1 LTSLESAILLAAL
14 AGAAIPVGGAIA
26 RIGGIRPGWLEQ
38 ELRHSIIAFG
48 GGALLAAVA
57 LVLVPEGLIRLPL
70 WAAPVA
76 FGAGGVCF
84 FAVDSVIGKRGGSV
98 AMAMAM
104 LLDFIPESMAM
115 GAVFA
120 GGGASGPLLAFL
132 IGLQNLPES
141 FNAYRELRVKGGLRP
156 GIVLATFCAFVPLGP
171 LAAWFGFAYL
181 QSEDE
186 ILGASM
192 LFAAGGILYL
202 TFEDIAPQA
211 YLERRWAPPL
221 GAVAG
226 FMVGMVGQAL
236 IR

>member
-1 LTSLESAILLAAL
+1 MTGLQSAILLATL
-14 AGAAIPVGGAIA
+14 AGAAIPIGGVFA
-26 RIGGIRPGWLEQ
+26 RIERIRPDWLKQ

-48 GGALLAAVA
+48 GGALVSAVA
-57 LVLVPEGLIRLPL
+57 LVLVPEGSSRLPL

-76 FGAGGVCF
+76 FGLGGVCF
-84 FAVDSVIGKRGGSV
+84 FAVDRAIEKRGGGVSLL
-98 AMAMAM
+98 MAM

-132 IGLQNLPES
+132 IALQNLPEG
-141 FNAYRELRVKGGLRP
+141 FNAYRELRVTEGLRP
-156 GIVLATFCAFVPLGP
+156 GAAMATFCALVPLGP

-181 QSEDE
+181 YAADE
-186 ILGASM
+186 ILGTIM
-192 LFAAGGILYL
+192 LVAAGGILYL

-211 YLERRWAPPL
+211 YLKHRWAPPL

-226 FMVGMVGQAL
+226 FMVGMAGHAL
-236 IR
+236 IG

>member
-1 LTSLESAILLAAL
+1 MTAFQTAILLAAL
-14 AGAAIPVGGAIA
+14 AGAAIPLGGLAA
-26 RIGGIRPGWLEQ
+26 RIESIRPDWLKQ

-48 GGALLAAVA
+48 GGALVSAIA
-57 LVLVPEGLIRLPL
+57 LVLVPEGSSRVPL

-84 FAVDSVIGKRGGSV
+84 FVIDRAIESRGGGV
-98 AMAMAM
+98 AQLMAM

-115 GAVFA
+115 GAVFVA
-120 GGGASGPLLAFL
+120 GDATGPLLAFL
-132 IGLQNLPES
+132 IGLQNFPES
-141 FNAYRELRVKGGLRP
+141 FTAYRELRETSGLRP
-156 GIVLATFCAFVPLGP
+156 GVIILGFCGLMLLGP

-181 QSEDE
+181 HAADE
-186 ILGASM
+186 ILGTIM
-192 LFAAGGILYL
+192 LVAAGGILYL

-226 FMVGMVGQAL
+226 FMVGMAGAALVG
-236 IR
+236 